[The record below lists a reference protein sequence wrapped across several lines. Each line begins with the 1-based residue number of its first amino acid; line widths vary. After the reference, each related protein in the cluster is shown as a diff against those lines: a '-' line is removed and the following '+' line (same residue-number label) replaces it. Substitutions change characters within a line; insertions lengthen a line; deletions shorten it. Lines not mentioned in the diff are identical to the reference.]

1 MLITSTIYKTGW
13 GNRMKIRPSI
23 GDIKS
28 QSLDMLGGRWTTAVI
43 LTLFYALF
51 NGVVYGLQIYLAEAK
66 AALIIMAVLLSFLES
81 FLDLGLRLGMLR
93 YSRNDVPTVGCI
105 FDAAKYYWKA
115 LLYYIP
121 ANVLGYLMN
130 RGMLWLSEYLADSS
144 SSAMAYGLLLPVAG
158 VLFGSAILL
167 AGFMPMLYL
176 IIDNPGMGIGKLYA
190 AAWRLMKGNKLK
202 LVLLQLSFFG
212 WILLS
217 MVTCGIG
224 MLFVIPYMY
233 VAECTFYNHLI
244 DEERERMLPA
254 EEQGE
259 KPQPLDSSEQ

>member
-1 MLITSTIYKTGW
+1 
-13 GNRMKIRPSI
+13 MKIRPTI

-51 NGVVYGLQIYLAEAK
+51 NGVVYSLQIYLAEAK
-66 AALIIMAVLLSFLES
+66 AALIVITVLLTFLES

-93 YSRNDVPTVGCI
+93 YSRDDVPTVGCI
-105 FDAAKYYWKA
+105 FDASHYYLKA

-121 ANVLGYLMN
+121 FHVLGYVMN
-130 RGMLWLSEYLADSS
+130 SGMLWISEY
-144 SSAMAYGLLLPVAG
+144 MANTDKSMLLFGLLLLLAA
-158 VLFGSAILL
+158 VLFGISILL
-167 AGFMPMLYL
+167 AGMMPMLYL
-176 IIDNPGMGIGKLYA
+176 IIDNPGIGAGKLFT

-202 LVLLQLSFFG
+202 LFLLQLSFFG
-212 WILLS
+212 WMLLG

-224 MLFVIPYMY
+224 ILFVIPYMY

-244 DEERERMLPA
+244 AEERERSLP
-254 EEQGE
+254 
-259 KPQPLDSSEQ
+259 PDPSEQ

>member
-1 MLITSTIYKTGW
+1 
-13 GNRMKIRPSI
+13 MKIKPSI
-23 GDIKS
+23 GEIKS

-51 NGVVYGLQIYLAEAK
+51 NGVVYGLQISLAEAK
-66 AALIIMAVLLSFLES
+66 AARIITMILLIFLES

-93 YSRNDVPTVGCI
+93 YSRDDVPTVGCI
-105 FDAAKYYWKA
+105 FDASNYYLKA

-121 ANVLGYLMN
+121 VNVLGYLMN
-130 RGMLWLSEYLADSS
+130 SGMLWFSEYMAENGTAAL
-144 SSAMAYGLLLPVAG
+144 AYGLLVPIAG
-158 VLFGSAILL
+158 VLFGISVLL

-176 IIDNPGMGIGKLYA
+176 IIDNPEIRAGKLYTT
-190 AAWRLMKGNKLK
+190 AWRLMKGNKLK
-202 LVLLQLSFFG
+202 LILLQLSFFG

-224 MLFVIPYMY
+224 VLFVVPYMY

-244 DEERERMLPA
+244 AEERERSLTPSGDGEGQLPR
-254 EEQGE
+254 
-259 KPQPLDSSEQ
+259 DTSEG